1 LCSLVADIPVALEI
15 LGSPLVGGCLARPDT
30 RAAIKT
36 LAGIMNQSKCNP
48 SARVHAAEAL
58 LDRGWGKSTQLLAPV
73 DGARSLTEIKLVII
87 DTAHRDER
95 VIEHD
100 DIKTEHV
107 LIEDKRKG

>member
-1 LCSLVADIPVALEI
+1 MGNKGNAPVDVR
-15 LGSPLVGGCLARPDT
+15 SLARVHT

-36 LAGIMNQSKCNP
+36 LAGIMNQPKCNP

-58 LDRGWGKSTQLLAPV
+58 LDRGWGKSTQLLAPA

-107 LIEDKRKG
+107 LIEDNRKG